1 MSVTASSN
9 KESQVELPLH
19 RQLRW
24 NLVFYF
30 VLLAVLPLGIVVSI
44 LLARTSIQSR
54 EQVVN
59 QLESVAALKSQQI
72 SNWLSDA
79 GMAMDTILAGQGRQ
93 NLFAELAFAPVVD
106 RTKQETA
113 NAILAE
119 AVQANA
125 NFAELFLYNIRGEVI
140 ASSDPN
146 QIGKV
151 VARQPF
157 FSASLAGNVV
167 QPPYYE
173 LRTGNL
179 TLIITRPVRSS
190 NGSIIGVLA
199 GRLSLDMLANLMA
212 ERTGLGE
219 TGETYLV
226 SAESNYLLTP
236 SRSEGYP
243 LTRAY
248 HSEGIDAA
256 LRGENGVGLYY
267 DYRDPPVQVLGAYRW
282 VPELQAALLAEQDQA
297 EALADAVRA
306 RNFSIGSAILAAM
319 AAVAVGYLTVSR
331 VTQPVTV
338 LTQTATRIAEGDLS
352 ERAEVKEENEIGLL
366 ASAFNTMADQLQ
378 DMIGSLEHR
387 VEARTRDLQVA
398 AEVSQQLTSLLDLDQ
413 LLPQLVELTKSSFSL
428 YHAHVYLLD
437 EAREWLIMTAGAGE
451 AGRIMKE
458 HGHKIPL
465 NAERS
470 LVARAARER
479 EAVIISDVLKE
490 PDFLPNP
497 LLPQTRSEMA
507 VPMARGEEVIG
518 VLDVQSEQVDR
529 FSKDEMLV
537 MTTLAGQVAVA
548 VENARAFAQL
558 QKAQEETQALLL
570 ELAQRDMFSVGTSR
584 IATSLL
590 KGGLSELKNA
600 LETLGQ
606 ITSVS
611 RVYIFENFTNPAGAL
626 CMRQTHEWV
635 AEGITPQIGNEELQ
649 SLPYDALPHLRDAL
663 SRGEVFKGLVRD
675 LPEPEHGLMA
685 GQDIRSMAV
694 LPIYIGEEWYGF
706 IGLDDCEQEREWSPL
721 EIELLQTVSTAIS
734 YAISGARLLKRTQD
748 ALAQVETL
756 YAMSRAFIGARGPQE
771 LLEAFVGLNVSS
783 GAYNAYL
790 NYIHF
795 NQDGMPEWSEVAGN
809 VTRVPVAVDQPIG
822 TKRRITSA
830 AAQQILSGERGITV
844 IADSEAEGE
853 AVNSPFVEMLRALKM
868 RSAAVIPLVPPGG
881 NLLGTI
887 TLTWPEPHQVS
898 EQEIQLYEVV
908 APQMA
913 TILENLRLYEETEAS
928 RKRFED
934 VALSSSDWVW
944 ETDAEGRY
952 TYCSERVRDVLGYAP
967 EEVIGRTPFDFMIPG
982 EAERVLNLF
991 RDIAANRR
999 RIVDLENWNYRKDG
1013 TEVCMLTSGVPILD
1027 AGGNLLGYRGVD
1039 KDITRQKN
1047 FERRQNLAYELG
1059 QELATLLD
1067 LDTVLQ
1073 RTIARLSE
1081 AFGYYHAHIYLLDE
1095 DGAYLSVREGL
1106 GEAGRVLKEQKHRI
1120 PLHAEKS
1127 LVARAARSLK
1137 PVIVNDVSQN
1147 PDFLPNPLLPETR
1160 SEVAVPLFV
1169 GQQLLGVLDVQQNS
1183 VNAFEEDELRILLI
1197 IANQLAASVANA
1209 RLFEQTQEALAETQT
1224 LYQASQKF
1232 IQAGGPEDVLRALAD
1247 IVPYRDTLGVL
1258 LFYYDVDEEGQPI
1271 WAELA
1276 AQVQISGEPAMSVG
1290 TRFPVADLMLTRWLI
1305 EDPYRPQHITDLL
1318 DASNEASVEIAQ
1330 SVPIGGIRSIVAIP
1344 LTIGRRRL
1352 GAVALTWQQPREFD
1366 ERELRLYETLGPQAA
1381 ALLESQRLLMET
1393 KTSEQ
1398 LVRSVIDASTD
1409 WIWAKDRNFR
1419 FILANRI
1426 MADQLYGLT
1435 PEEIVGRDDYDFAP
1449 KELVDGDPSR
1459 GIRGFRVDDE
1469 AALRGETVHNPYDVV
1484 QFKDGSEHILDTIKV
1499 PLYDAEGNIIGVLG
1513 VGRDITERERT
1524 RRRQQAAYELGQ
1536 RLAALLDPEELLKET
1551 VNRLAET
1558 FEYYHVHVYLLDEE
1572 GQRLVVREGLGQ
1584 VGQMLKEMGHAIPL
1598 DAERSLVARSGR
1610 TLEPVIVND
1619 VTEDPDHLPNP
1630 LLPLTRSEVA
1640 VPLIVGS
1647 RLVGVLDVQQK
1658 EAGAFDEDE
1667 IRTLSIIANQLAVAL
1682 ANAQLFAENAQR
1694 LAIIENSANAV
1705 ALGDLNGGF
1714 IYGNPVLRG
1723 LLGDIPAEEVRRHK
1737 FADLVDPE
1745 TRRYVAETIMP
1756 LLHER
1761 GRWHGEA
1768 TLYRSDGSP
1777 FPAEVTLFLIHD
1789 EQGQPRNIAAII
1801 TDITERKQAEEA
1813 RRQQEQLL
1821 RLIIDTSPDWIFVK
1835 DLQYRYM
1842 LVNKAF
1848 AEYYGQRTP
1857 EEMVGKDD
1865 YDLGTPA
1872 YLIEGDPEKGIRGFR
1887 TDDRAVLEQG
1897 ETIFNPYDVVNYAD
1911 GTLHVFETEKLPLR
1925 DTTGE
1930 VIGVLGLA
1938 RDVTEREEA
1947 RRRQQAAY
1955 ELARQLTTL
1964 LDVDTLLRETLVRL
1978 KETFGY
1984 YHAHVYLLD
1993 KEYGTKLVVREGLG
2007 EAGKILKE
2015 MGHTIPV
2022 DAERSL
2028 VARAARTLEPVV
2040 VNDVTQS
2047 PDHLPNP
2054 LLPET
2059 ASEVAVPL
2067 VLGDKL
2073 LGVLDVQD
2081 SRVGH
2086 FDEDEVRTLLIVANQ
2101 LAVALSNAAL
2111 YLEQLETAERL
2122 RELDKLKS
2130 EFLAN
2135 MSHELRTPLNSII
2148 GYSELLIDD
2157 LGDTLDE
2164 MSLEDLKAIHSSGNH
2179 LLMIINDILDLSKIA
2194 AGRMELNKMAVD
2206 IPAFLPQ
2213 IADMSRVLLK
2223 DKPDVELRLDMPD
2236 ALPALQADPV
2246 RLRQIVW
2253 NLLSNAIKF
2262 TDHGFV
2268 RLSCWADSDWMYI
2281 AVQDTGVGI
2290 PPEHH
2295 ETVFDQ
2301 FRQVD
2306 GSATRKAGG
2315 TGLGLTISRQLAR
2328 LHGGDIELESEVGKG
2343 SLFTLKL
2350 PLEGAVQPAVTPA
2363 EESADGAGGNGA
2375 RREAEREAKV
2385 TGD

>member
-1 MSVTASSN
+1 MSVTASSS
-9 KESQVELPLH
+9 KSSQPELPLH

-30 VLLAVLPLGIVVSI
+30 VLLAVLPIAIVVSV
-44 LLARTSIQSR
+44 LLARVSTQIR
-54 EQVVN
+54 EQVVD
-59 QLESVAALKSQQI
+59 QLESVASLKSQQI

-93 NLFAELAFAPVVD
+93 NLFAEIAFAPVPD

-113 NAILAE
+113 NAVLAE
-119 AVQANA
+119 AVQANT
-125 NFAELFLYNIRGEVI
+125 NFTELFLYNIRGQVI

-146 QIGKV
+146 QVGKV
-151 VARQPF
+151 VTRQPF
-157 FSASLAGNVV
+157 FTNSLTGNVT

-173 LRTGNL
+173 LSSGDL
-179 TLIITRPVRSS
+179 TMVITRPVRSS
-190 NGSIIGVLA
+190 SGNIVGVLA
-199 GRLSLDMLANLMA
+199 GRLNLDALAAIMS
-212 ERTGLGE
+212 ERAGLGE

-236 SRSEGYP
+236 SRFEGYP
-243 LTRAY
+243 LTHAY
-248 HSEGIDAA
+248 HSEGIDSA
-256 LRGENGVGLYY
+256 LQGENGVGLYLN
-267 DYRDPPVQVLGAYRW
+267 YRQPPARVLGVYRW
-282 VPELQAALLAEQDQA
+282 VPELQAALLAEQEQA
-297 EALADAVRA
+297 EALSGAARA
-306 RNFSIGSAILAAM
+306 RDFSIGSAILAAM
-319 AAVAVGYLTVSR
+319 AAIAVGYLTVSR
-331 VTQPVTV
+331 VTHPITI
-338 LTQTATRIAEGDLS
+338 LTETATRIAEGDLS

-378 DMIGSLEHR
+378 DMIGTLEHR

-398 AEVSQQLTSLLDLDQ
+398 AEVSQQLVSVLDLDQ
-413 LLPQLVELTKSSFSL
+413 LLPQVVELTKSSFSL

-458 HGHKIPL
+458 RGHKIPL

-479 EAVIISDVLKE
+479 EAVIIGDVLKE

-507 VPMARGEEVIG
+507 VPMILGEDVIG

-548 VENARAFAQL
+548 VRNARAFAQL
-558 QKAQEETQALLL
+558 QQAQEEAQNALLQ
-570 ELAQRDMFSVGTSR
+570 LAYRDLFSTGMAR
-584 IATSLL
+584 IAHTLLKSGLSALDEALSLL
-590 KGGLSELKNA
+590 
-600 LETLGQ
+600 GQ
-606 ITSVS
+606 VTGVS
-611 RVYIFENFTNPAGAL
+611 RVYLFENFTNSSGAL

-635 AEGITPQIGNEELQ
+635 MEGITPQLDNEELQ
-649 SLPYDALPHLRDAL
+649 HLPYDALPHLRDVLAQ
-663 SRGEVFKGLVRD
+663 GEVFKGLVRD
-675 LPEPEHGLMA
+675 LPEPEHGFLA
-685 GQDIRSMAV
+685 EQDIRSIIV
-694 LPIYIGEEWYGF
+694 LPIYVEDEWYGF
-706 IGLDDCEQEREWSPL
+706 MGLDDCEQERQWSLP
-721 EIELLQTVSTAIS
+721 EIELLQTVSVAIS
-734 YAISGARLLKRTQD
+734 YAISGARLLKQTQD
-748 ALAQVETL
+748 ALTQVEAL
-756 YAMSRAFIGARGPQE
+756 YAMSQIFIGAKGPQE
-771 LLEAFVGLNVSS
+771 LLEAFVGLQLTS
-783 GAYNAYL
+783 GTYNAYM
-790 NYIHF
+790 NYIYF
-795 NQDGMPEWSEVAGN
+795 DADGVPESSEVVGS
-809 VTRVPVAVDQPIG
+809 VIRTPVPVEYPIG
-822 TKRRITSA
+822 TRQRITSA
-830 AAQQILSGERGITV
+830 VTQQMASGGRGITV
-844 IADSEAEGE
+844 ITDVEGDSEA
-853 AVNSPFVEMLRALKM
+853 VSPDVAAMIRALKM
-868 RSAAVIPLVPPGG
+868 RSAVSIPLIPPGG
-881 NLLGTI
+881 RLLGTI

-898 EQEIQLYEVV
+898 EQELQLYEAV

-913 TILENLRLYEETEAS
+913 TILENLRLYEETEAA

-944 ETDAEGRY
+944 EVDTEGRY
-952 TYCSERVRDVLGYAP
+952 TYCSDRVRDVLGYAP
-967 EEVIGRTPFDFMIPG
+967 EEVIGKSPYEFMVPK

-991 RDIAANRR
+991 REISANRR

-1013 TEVCMLTSGVPILD
+1013 TEVCLLTSGVPILD
-1027 AGGNLLGYRGVD
+1027 ASGNLLGYRGVN

-1059 QELATLLD
+1059 QELSTLLD
-1067 LDTVLQ
+1067 LDAVLQ

-1095 DGAYLSVREGL
+1095 DGTHLTVREGL
-1106 GEAGRVLKEQKHRI
+1106 GEAGRVLKEKKHSI
-1120 PLHAEKS
+1120 AISAEQS

-1137 PVIVNDVSQN
+1137 PVIVGDVTQS
-1147 PDFLPNPLLPETR
+1147 PDYLPNPLLPETR

-1183 VNAFEEDELRILLI
+1183 ANAFEEDEVRILLI
-1197 IANQLAASVANA
+1197 IANQLAASIANA

-1224 LYQASQKF
+1224 LYRASQKI
-1232 IQAGGPEDVLRALAD
+1232 IQAGGPEDILRALAEV
-1247 IVPYRDTLGVL
+1247 VPYQDSLGLL
-1258 LFYYDVDEEGQPI
+1258 LFYYDTDKEGQPE
-1271 WAELA
+1271 WAELV
-1276 AQVQISGEPAMSVG
+1276 AQLQISGEPAMSVG
-1290 TRFPVADLMLTRWLI
+1290 TRFPVAGLALTRWLV
-1305 EDPYRPQHITDLL
+1305 ENPHRSQHIADLYAPH
-1318 DASNEASVEIAQ
+1318 DEASAEIVQ
-1330 SVPIGGIRSIVAIP
+1330 TVPVGEIRSLVAIP
-1344 LTIGRRRL
+1344 LTIGNRRL
-1352 GAVALTWQQPREFD
+1352 GAIALTWQQPREFD
-1366 ERELRLYETLGPQAA
+1366 EQELRLYDTLGPQAA
-1381 ALLESQRLLMET
+1381 ALLESQRLLAET
-1393 KTSEQ
+1393 RASEQ

-1419 FILANRI
+1419 FIMVNRV
-1426 MADQLYGLT
+1426 MADQFFGLT
-1435 PEEIVGRDDYDFAP
+1435 PEETIGKDDYDFAP
-1449 KELVDGDPSR
+1449 KELVDGDPAR
-1459 GIRGFRVDDE
+1459 GIRGFRADDE
-1469 AALRGETVHNPYDVV
+1469 AALRGEAVHNPYDVV
-1484 QFKDGSEHILDTIKV
+1484 RFKDGSEHILDTIKV
-1499 PLYDAEGNIIGVLG
+1499 PLYGADGNIVGVLG
-1513 VGRDITERERT
+1513 VGRDITERERA

-1536 RLAALLDPEELLKET
+1536 RLAALLDPQELLKET

-1558 FEYYHVHVYLLDEE
+1558 FEYYHTHIYLLDEE
-1572 GQRLVVREGLGQ
+1572 EERLVVREGLGQ
-1584 VGQMLKEMGHAIPL
+1584 VGQMLREMGHAIPL
-1598 DAERSLVARSGR
+1598 DAERSLVARAGR

-1619 VTEDPDHLPNP
+1619 VSEDPDHLPNP
-1630 LLPLTRSEVA
+1630 LLPETRSEVA
-1640 VPLIVGS
+1640 IPLSVGS
-1647 RLVGVLDVQQK
+1647 RLLGVLDVQQNRVN
-1658 EAGAFDEDE
+1658 AFDEDE
-1667 IRTLSIIANQLAVAL
+1667 IRTLSIIASQLAVAL
-1682 ANAQLFAENAQR
+1682 INAQLFAENTQR
-1694 LAIIENSANAV
+1694 VAIMENSANAV
-1705 ALGDLNGGF
+1705 VLGDLNGRL
-1714 IYGNPVLRG
+1714 IYGNPVLRR
-1723 LLGDIPAEEVRRHK
+1723 LLGSIPAEEVRRHR
-1737 FADLVDPE
+1737 FVELFDPE
-1745 TRRYVAETIMP
+1745 AQKYVAEVVMP
-1756 LLHER
+1756 AALKEGIWR
-1761 GRWHGEA
+1761 GEIEVRH
-1768 TLYRSDGSP
+1768 SDGTA
-1777 FPAEVTLFLIHD
+1777 FPAEVALFSIRD
-1789 EQGQPRNIAAII
+1789 EQGQPRNIAAVI
-1801 TDITERKQAEEA
+1801 TDITDRKQAEEA
-1813 RRQQEQLL
+1813 LRQQEQLL

-1835 DLQYRYM
+1835 DLQYRYL

-1848 AEYYGQRTP
+1848 AEYYGGRTP

-1872 YLIEGDPEKGIRGFR
+1872 YLIEGDPAQGIRGFR
-1887 TDDRAVLEQG
+1887 TDDRAVLEKG
-1897 ETIFNPYDVVNYAD
+1897 EAIFNPYDVVNLSD

-1925 DTTGE
+1925 DVAGK
-1930 VIGVLGLA
+1930 VIGVLGLS
-1938 RDVTEREEA
+1938 RDVTEREET

-1955 ELARQLTTL
+1955 ELARQLTSL
-1964 LDVDTLLRETLVRL
+1964 LDVDTLLHETLVRL

-2007 EAGKILKE
+2007 EAGKVLKE
-2015 MGHTIPV
+2015 MGHSIPL

-2040 VNDVTQS
+2040 VNDVAQS

-2059 ASEVAVPL
+2059 AAEVAVPL

-2081 SRVGH
+2081 NRVGH
-2086 FDEDEVRTLLIVANQ
+2086 FDEDEVRLLLIVANQ

-2164 MSLEDLKAIHSSGNH
+2164 MSLEDLKAIHSSGHH

-2194 AGRMELNKMAVD
+2194 AGRMELSKIAVD
-2206 IPAFLPQ
+2206 LPTFLPQ
-2213 IADMSRVLLK
+2213 VVDMSRVLLK

-2236 ALPALQADPV
+2236 TLPVLQADPV

-2268 RLSCWADSDWMYI
+2268 RLSCWADNDWMYI

-2343 SLFTLKL
+2343 SLFTVKL
-2350 PLEGAVQPAVTPA
+2350 PLEGAVQPAVSPA

-2375 RREAEREAKV
+2375 KRETEREAKV